1 MMTIRTDKM
10 RLRTD
15 KMRLRK
21 GKMRTV
27 GGSRSKFKI
36 APGCRLGR
44 SGVNTGT
51 RNLIL

>member
-10 RLRTD
+10 RLRNGE
-15 KMRLRK
+15 MRP
-21 GKMRTV
+21 V
-27 GGSRSKFKI
+27 GGSGSKFQI

-51 RNLIL
+51 RNFIL